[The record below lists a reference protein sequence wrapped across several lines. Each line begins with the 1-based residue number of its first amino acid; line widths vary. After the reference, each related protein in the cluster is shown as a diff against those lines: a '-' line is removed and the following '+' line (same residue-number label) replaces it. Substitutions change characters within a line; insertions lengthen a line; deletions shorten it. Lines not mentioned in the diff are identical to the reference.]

1 MVDQDLEEMGLNLR
15 VVMVVGREVKVRS
28 TLAVI

>member
-28 TLAVI
+28 TQAVI